1 MYSRI
6 LALAAATA
14 LSFSVNATVVS
25 LNPSGNTVSE
35 NKVTAFTTAPEN
47 TNKGVD
53 ELLLK
58 YPDIGR
64 DIATLATI
72 DRAIYTDAGTID
84 LYAGNNLLMILEQK
98 EKVWVVSQTLPL
110 FMPVEIA
117 PTMSTT
123 NAELIQSVDFRF
135 RGCEAANG
143 VQTCESVRAHA
154 DFEKIQQQGQ

>member
-14 LSFSVNATVVS
+14 VSFSVNATVTS

-35 NKVTAFTTAPEN
+35 NKVSAFSTAAEN

-58 YPDIGR
+58 YPDIAR
-64 DIATLATI
+64 DVATLGTI

-84 LYAGNNLLMILEQK
+84 LYAGSNLLMILEQK
-98 EKVWVVSQTLPL
+98 QTVWVVSQSLPL
-110 FMPVEIA
+110 FMPSAVA
-117 PTMSTT
+117 PVMSVDHP
-123 NAELIQSVDFRF
+123 ELIQSVEFRF

-154 DFEKIQQQGQ
+154 EFEKIAQ

>member
-14 LSFSVNATVVS
+14 VSFSVNATIVS

-35 NKVTAFTTAPEN
+35 NKVTAFSTAPEN

-64 DIATLATI
+64 DVATLATI
-72 DRAIYTDAGTID
+72 DRAVYTDAGTID

-98 EKVWVVSQTLPL
+98 QTVWVVGQSLPL
-110 FMPVEIA
+110 FMPAEVS
-117 PTMSTT
+117 PVMSTA
-123 NAELIQSVDFRF
+123 NAQLIQSVEFRF

-154 DFEKIQQQGQ
+154 DFEQLGQ

>member
-14 LSFSVNATVVS
+14 VSFSVNATIVS

-35 NKVTAFTTAPEN
+35 NKVSAFTTAAEN

-53 ELLLK
+53 ELYLK

-64 DIATLATI
+64 DVATLATI

-98 EKVWVVSQTLPL
+98 QTVWVVSQSLPL
-110 FMPVEIA
+110 FMPADVA
-117 PTMSTT
+117 PAMS
-123 NAELIQSVDFRF
+123 AAHPELIQSVEFKF
-135 RGCEAANG
+135 RGCEAIGG

-154 DFEKIQQQGQ
+154 DFVQIGQ